1 MRDIQIL
8 QQTIQN
14 QCPSIHKKR
23 VSSLILATKSVLD
36 GSDLTLTKLG
46 RKLETNTTVKHAIKR
61 VDRLL
66 GNRQLHREKDL
77 IYKWHA
83 CLITG
88 ANPCPVI
95 LVDWSD
101 VREQLRY
108 MTLRASVALDGRA
121 ITIFEQVFEYGQY
134 NSPKS
139 HQTFLDKLQSILPS
153 KTSPIIVSDAGFRN
167 TWFRQVQEKGWF
179 WLGRVRGEVS
189 IKQPHKPWVSNKTFY
204 PTAVHKPK
212 YLGHCLLAKRSPISC
227 EAYVYKGLEKGRKA
241 QRHSRTSQKHSAT
254 NLYQR
259 SAKEPWL
266 LATNVPRHILN
277 EVQITN
283 LYAKRMQIEEAFRDL
298 KSTAYGIALRHNRTR
313 CTRRLDILL
322 LIALLAEILM
332 WWNGLI
338 AVQAK
343 WHFDFQANSIKHRRV
358 LSIPRL
364 GREVR
369 NHRRFPMNKYEV
381 RCRYHLLVL
390 LFPTFFVKCI
400 DMNYQHRRLSVK
412 NRTLRVLFH

>member
-8 QQTIQN
+8 HQTIQN
-14 QCPSIHKKR
+14 QCPTIHKKR
-23 VSSLILATKSVLD
+23 LNSLILATKSVLR

-46 RKLETNTTVKHAIKR
+46 RQLDTNTTVKHAIKR

-66 GNRQLHREKDL
+66 GNRQLHREKDV

-83 CLITG
+83 HLITR
-88 ANPCPVI
+88 ANPYPVI

-108 MTLRASVALDGRA
+108 MTLRASIALDGRA
-121 ITIFEQVFEYGQY
+121 VTIYEEVFEYKQY

-139 HQTFLDKLQSILPS
+139 HQAFLDKLQSILPN
-153 KTSPIIVSDAGFRN
+153 KTFPIIVSDAGFRN
-167 TWFRQVQEKGWF
+167 TWFRQIQEKGWF
-179 WLGRVRGEVS
+179 WLGRARGEVS
-189 IKQPHKPWVSNKTFY
+189 IKQTGQPWVSNKTFY
-204 PTAVHKPK
+204 SNANHKPA
-212 YLGHCLLAKRSPISC
+212 YLGPCLLAKRSPLAC
-227 EAYVYKGLEKGRKA
+227 EAYVYKGLDKGRKA
-241 QRHSRTSQKHSAT
+241 KRHSRTSQKHSAT
-254 NLYQR
+254 HLYQR
-259 SAKEPWL
+259 CAKEPWL
-266 LATNVPRHILN
+266 LVTNVPCHILN
-277 EVQITN
+277 AVQITR
-283 LYAKRMQIEEAFRDL
+283 LYAKRMQIEESFRDL
-298 KSTAYGIALRHNRTR
+298 KSTSYGIALRHNRTR
-313 CTRRLDILL
+313 CTKRLDILL

-369 NHRRFPMNKYEV
+369 CHRR
-381 RCRYHLLVL
+381 
-390 LFPTFFVKCI
+390 
-400 DMNYQHRRLSVK
+400 YQINESQYQWAMFEYQRLTHNAGLGK
-412 NRTLRVLFH
+412 L

>member
-8 QQTIQN
+8 QQTLED
-14 QCPSIHKKR
+14 QCPNIHKKR
-23 VSSLILATKSVLD
+23 LRSLILATKSVLN

-46 RKLETNTTVKHAIKR
+46 RKLETKTTVKHAIKR

-66 GNRQLHREKDL
+66 GNQQLHREKDI

-83 CLITG
+83 HLITR
-88 ANPCPVI
+88 ANPCPIV

-121 ITIFEQVFEYGQY
+121 VTIYEQVFEYKHY

-139 HQTFLDKLQSILPS
+139 HQIFLDQLQKILP
-153 KTSPIIVSDAGFRN
+153 KNTCPIIVSDAGFRN
-167 TWFRQVQEKGWF
+167 TWFRQVQEKSWF

-189 IKQPHKPWVSNKTFY
+189 LKQPHESWVSNKTFY
-204 PTAVHKPK
+204 PNANHKPK
-212 YLGHCLLAKRSPISC
+212 YLGKCLLAKKLPISC
-227 EAYVYKGLEKGRKA
+227 EAYVYKALEKGRKA
-241 QRHSRTSQKHSAT
+241 KRHSRTSLKHSAT
-254 NLYQR
+254 HLYQR

-283 LYAKRMQIEEAFRDL
+283 LYAKRMQIEESFRDL
-298 KSTAYGIALRHNRTR
+298 KSTAYGIALRHNRSR
-313 CTRRLDILL
+313 CTKRLDILL

-332 WWNGLI
+332 WWNGLA

-343 WHFDFQANSIKHRRV
+343 WHFDFQANTIKHRRV

-369 NHRRFPMNKYEV
+369 SHRR
-381 RCRYHLLVL
+381 
-390 LFPTFFVKCI
+390 
-400 DMNYQHRRLSVK
+400 YQIHESQYQWAILEYQRLTHNAGLGK
-412 NRTLRVLFH
+412 L